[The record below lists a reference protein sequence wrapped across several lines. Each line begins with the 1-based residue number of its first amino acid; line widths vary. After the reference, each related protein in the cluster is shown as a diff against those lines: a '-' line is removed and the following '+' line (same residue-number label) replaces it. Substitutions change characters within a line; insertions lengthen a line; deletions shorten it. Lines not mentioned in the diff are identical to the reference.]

1 MSVQEV
7 AGALEL
13 ACDTEESRC
22 ELQFQEMSCTLVLRS
37 LHLSLCLIGRG
48 LMVLVSTM
56 VLTSGTSEISCE
68 TLSRTLGITSCFQN
82 VLWPDQ
88 AHD

>member
-13 ACDTEESRC
+13 VCDTEESRC
-22 ELQFQEMSCTLVLRS
+22 ELQFQEMSSTLVLRS

-56 VLTSGTSEISCE
+56 VLTSDTSEIS
-68 TLSRTLGITSCFQN
+68 
-82 VLWPDQ
+82 
-88 AHD
+88 